1 MMNTISVLIIEDHPL
16 IANAYK
22 LALNKVSDLRNF
34 QFEIKEVSTID
45 TALLALEDYD
55 EEDEIIV
62 FLDIKLEKSNNNK
75 FLSGE
80 DLGMEI
86 MRLLPK
92 SKIIVS
98 TTYNDNYRVSNIL
111 KSLNPDGFLIKNDL
125 DPAEL
130 IKGIIE
136 VIESPPYYSKTV
148 QKLIRKHITSE
159 ILLDKIDRQI
169 LFEISIGTKMKDLP
183 NSIPMSMG
191 GIERRKRQIKE
202 LFDVADKEDK
212 DLIEVAKMKGFI

>member
-1 MMNTISVLIIEDHPL
+1 MNTISVLIIEDHPL